1 MKTSNIKIVSNH
13 VYCKST
19 NIDTKLLEQVCWKKH
34 DFLQTV
40 LDENND
46 HYVDNSFI
54 APITS
59 RCYNQYN
66 LLTLVTPPLHSVYS
80 NIRDLFR
87 KMIDSDKPDYFIQ
100 CWLNIFTDQSPS
112 LDWHRHFYDE
122 KDAYHGFLVVAAD
135 VSYTEF
141 RKPDHT
147 TFTIHSYDGL
157 LAISPSYEDEHRT
170 SPIRPR
176 KTRITIAF
184 DIISTKL
191 LDKYGYEMNHWIP
204 I

>member
-1 MKTSNIKIVSNH
+1 MKTSNIKIISNH

-19 NIDTKLLEQVCWKKH
+19 NIDTKLLEQVCWEKH
-34 DFLQTV
+34 DFLETV

-46 HYVDNSFI
+46 HYVDSSFI

-112 LDWHRHFYDE
+112 LGWHRHFYDE
-122 KDAYHGFLVVAAD
+122 KDAYHGFLVVVAD

-141 RKPDHT
+141 REPDDT
-147 TFTIHSYDGL
+147 RFTIHSYDGL

-170 SPIRPR
+170 SPIRPG

-184 DIISTKL
+184 DIINTKL